1 VRRPFA
7 VPALVVAL
15 LLVATPPAAR
25 SAGPSRLAGA
35 SRFGTSVEVSRAG
48 WPNGSARAYLAS
60 GRTFPDALA
69 ATALAAAVPGPIL
82 LTDPCALPAEVA
94 GELRRLHPTEVVVV
108 GGEGAVCSA
117 VLADA
122 TAQTGA
128 VPRRIA
134 GPDRYATA
142 AAITTEVA
150 PKDTIY
156 VASGEV
162 FADSLAGG
170 AAAAHDHAGLLLTAP
185 CQLPPATNAAITLLQ
200 PKHLVLLGGEG
211 AVCRDV
217 EVAIRAAAPNAKV
230 ERIAGANRFDTAAA
244 VADATFDGKIGAYI
258 ASGRAFP
265 DALSAGPIAAAT
277 SAPVLLSEPCSV
289 PNALRVTAERLDE
302 SRVTVVGG
310 TAAVCSAVEASL
322 GGHPLRFLPD
332 YVALGASDVVTPA
345 WHAEQ
350 EPQAGRGGAAQPD
363 RIRLTND
370 VPGDGTKPPGPVLRV
385 ELRPYESAE
394 GAEDGDVTDTGG
406 YLANRAEVYDRIASR
421 DTPPE
426 AWPDPVGSTRWYGVD
441 LYVPASFAT
450 DDSGL
455 VWFSFMQWKGLE
467 GGQPAIA
474 MEIKRDH
481 IDLGGASG
489 RQELGPIKRGAWE
502 RLVVGVHFDPG
513 AGGWVEVYRDGAQV
527 LARTSRPT
535 MGYVGSGGE
544 QRVDPTYLKLGIY
557 RSTKWQA
564 THVLYFG
571 PVSIGD
577 TKEDVS

>member
-1 VRRPFA
+1 VSSRR
-7 VPALVVAL
+7 ALVAVVVFTL
-15 LLVATPPAAR
+15 LAVLSPAAR
-25 SAGPSRLAGA
+25 SAEPQRSRLAGA

-48 WPNGSARAYLAS
+48 WPNGSRRAYLAS

-82 LTDPCALPAEVA
+82 LTDPCALPVEVA
-94 GELRRLHPTEVVVV
+94 GELRRLHPSEVVVV

-122 TAQTGA
+122 TVQTGA
-128 VPRRIA
+128 LPRRIA
-134 GPDRYATA
+134 GPDRYSTA

-150 PKDTIY
+150 PKDTVF

-185 CQLPPATNAAITLLQ
+185 CELPLATRTAITVLA
-200 PKHLVLLGGEG
+200 PKRLVILGGAG
-211 AVCRDV
+211 AVCADV
-217 EVAIRAAAPNAKV
+217 EAAIRAAAPGATV
-230 ERIAGANRFDTAAA
+230 ERIAGANRFETAAA

-265 DALSAGPIAAAT
+265 DALAAGPIAASTA
-277 SAPVLLSEPCSV
+277 APVLLSEPCSV
-289 PNALRVTAERLDE
+289 PNALRVAAERLDQD
-302 SRVTVVGG
+302 RMTVVGG

-322 GGHPLRFLPD
+322 SGHPLRFLSD
-332 YVALGASDVVTPA
+332 YTALGERDALTPT
-345 WHAEQ
+345 WRGEQ

-385 ELRPYESAE
+385 ELRPYESSD

-406 YLANRAEVYDRIASR
+406 YLANRSEVYDRIASR

-441 LYVPASFAT
+441 LYVPASFET
-450 DDSGL
+450 DASGL
-455 VWFSFMQWKGLE
+455 VWFSFMQWKGLQ

-474 MEIKRDH
+474 LEVKRDH

-502 RLVVGVHFDPG
+502 RIVVGVHFDPG
-513 AGGWVEVYRDGAQV
+513 SDGWVEVYRDGNQA
-527 LARTSRPT
+527 LARTARPT
-535 MGYVGSGGE
+535 MGLVSG
-544 QRVDPTYLKLGIY
+544 RVDPTYLKLGIY
-557 RSTKWQA
+557 RSTEWHA
-564 THVLYFG
+564 THVLFFG
-571 PVSIGD
+571 PMSIGD
-577 TKEDVS
+577 AKEDVL